1 MQESR
6 QEENPRV
13 SFSWVL
19 VLDSWFSS
27 QTTKFMTIT
36 QLEYIVA
43 VDTYRSF
50 VAAADKCFV
59 TQPTL
64 SMQVQKLEDT
74 LGVKIFDRSKQPVTP
89 TEIGIEIISQAR
101 IMLSESEKIKE
112 IITDRQKELSGELK
126 VGIIPTIAPY
136 ILPKILHG
144 FIEKYPQ
151 VKLIVWE
158 QTTEQ
163 IIAQLKLGVIDCGI
177 LSTPLHEST
186 LTEVPVFYEN
196 FVAYVSKNSKL
207 SKKKNIVPDDIDM
220 EEIWILNEGHCM
232 REQVLNICQRRKAT
246 QGFKH
251 FEYNTGSVET
261 LKRMV
266 DQNNGATILPELALA
281 DLTDKQLD
289 KVRYFKAPEPARE
302 VSIVI
307 QRNFLKRRMIEA
319 LKNEILEFLPKRMKS
334 KKKKEVMEI

>member
-1 MQESR
+1 MHSIY
-6 QEENPRV
+6 
-13 SFSWVL
+13 L
-19 VLDSWFSS
+19 YY
-27 QTTKFMTIT
+27 MTIT

-50 VAAADKCFV
+50 VLAAEKCFV

-74 LGVKIFDRSKQPVTP
+74 LGVKIFDRSKQPVVP

-101 IMLSESEKIKE
+101 VMLSESEKIKE
-112 IITDRQKELSGELK
+112 IISDRQKELSGELR
-126 VGIIPTIAPY
+126 VGIIPTVSPY
-136 ILPKILHG
+136 ILPKIIHG

-158 QTTEQ
+158 QTTEE
-163 IIAQLKLGVIDCGI
+163 IIQQLKLGMLDCGI
-177 LSTPLHEST
+177 LSTPLHESN
-186 LTEVPVFYEN
+186 LTEIPVFYEN

-232 REQVLNICQRRKAT
+232 REQVLNICQRRKST
-246 QGFKH
+246 RGFQH

-266 DQNNGATILPELALA
+266 DQNNGATILPELALSE
-281 DLTDKQLD
+281 LSEKQLD
-289 KVRYFKAPEPARE
+289 KVRYFKSPEPARE

-319 LKNEILEFLPKRMKS
+319 LKAEILEFVPKRMKS
-334 KKKKEVMEI
+334 KKKKEVMDI

>member
-1 MQESR
+1 
-6 QEENPRV
+6 
-13 SFSWVL
+13 
-19 VLDSWFSS
+19 
-27 QTTKFMTIT
+27 MTIT

-50 VAAADKCFV
+50 VAAAEKCFV

-74 LGVKIFDRSKQPVTP
+74 LGVKLFDRSKQPVTP
-89 TEIGIEIISQAR
+89 TEIGIEIITQAR
-101 IMLSESEKIKE
+101 ILLAESEKIKE

-163 IIAQLKLGVIDCGI
+163 IIDQLKLGMIDCGI
-177 LSTPLHEST
+177 LSTPLHESS
-186 LTEVPVFYEN
+186 LTELPVFYEN

-207 SKKKNIVPDDIDM
+207 SKKKSIVPDDIDM

-266 DQNNGATILPELALA
+266 DQNNGATILPELALS
-281 DLTDKQLD
+281 DLNEKQLD
-289 KVRYFKAPEPARE
+289 KVRYFKSPEPARE

-334 KKKKEVMEI
+334 RKKKEVMEI

>member
-1 MQESR
+1 
-6 QEENPRV
+6 
-13 SFSWVL
+13 
-19 VLDSWFSS
+19 
-27 QTTKFMTIT
+27 MTIT

-50 VAAADKCFV
+50 VSAAEKCFV

-74 LGVKIFDRSKQPVTP
+74 LGVKLFDRSKQPVTP

-101 IMLSESEKIKE
+101 ILLSESEKIKE
-112 IITDRQKELSGELK
+112 IITDRKKELSGELK

-144 FIEKYPQ
+144 FIAKYPQ

-163 IIAQLKLGVIDCGI
+163 IIQQLKLGMIDCGI
-177 LSTPLHEST
+177 LSTPLHDNN
-186 LTEVPVFYEN
+186 LTELPVFYEN

-207 SKKKNIVPDDIDM
+207 SKKKNISPDDIDM
-220 EEIWILNEGHCM
+220 EEIWVLNEGHCM

-281 DLTDKQLD
+281 DLNDKQMD
-289 KVRYFKAPEPARE
+289 KVRYFKSPEPARE

>member
-1 MQESR
+1 
-6 QEENPRV
+6 
-13 SFSWVL
+13 
-19 VLDSWFSS
+19 
-27 QTTKFMTIT
+27 MTIT

-64 SMQVQKLEDT
+64 SMQVQKLEDN
-74 LGVKIFDRSKQPVTP
+74 LGVKIFDRSKQPVVP
-89 TEIGIEIISQAR
+89 TEIGIEIINQAR

-112 IITDRQKELSGELK
+112 IITDRQKELSGELR
-126 VGIIPTIAPY
+126 VGIIPTVAPY
-136 ILPKILHG
+136 ILPKIIHG

-151 VKLIVWE
+151 VKLVVWE
-158 QTTEQ
+158 QTTEE
-163 IIAQLKLGVIDCGI
+163 IIQQLKLGMLDCGI
-177 LSTPLHEST
+177 LSTPLHETS
-186 LTEVPVFYEN
+186 LTEIPVFYEN

-232 REQVLNICQRRKAT
+232 REQVLNICQRRKST
-246 QGFKH
+246 RGFQH

-266 DQNNGATILPELALA
+266 DQNNGATILPELALSE
-281 DLTDKQLD
+281 LTEKQLD
-289 KVRYFKAPEPARE
+289 KVRHFRSPEPARE

-319 LKNEILEFLPKRMKS
+319 LKNEILEFVPKRMKS
-334 KKKKEVMEI
+334 RKKKEVMDI

>member
-1 MQESR
+1 
-6 QEENPRV
+6 
-13 SFSWVL
+13 
-19 VLDSWFSS
+19 
-27 QTTKFMTIT
+27 MTIT

-50 VAAADKCFV
+50 VVAAEKCFV

-74 LGVKIFDRSKQPVTP
+74 LGVKIFDRSKQPVSP
-89 TEIGIEIISQAR
+89 TEIGVEIIDQAR
-101 IMLSESEKIKE
+101 ILLAESEKIRE

-126 VGIIPTIAPY
+126 VGIIPTVSPY
-136 ILPKILHG
+136 ILPKIISG
-144 FIEKYPQ
+144 FIQKYPQ

-158 QTTEQ
+158 QTTEE
-163 IIAQLKLGVIDCGI
+163 IIQQLKLGTLDCGI
-177 LSTPLHEST
+177 LSTPLRESA
-186 LTEVPVFYEN
+186 LTEIPVFYEN

-207 SKKKNIVPDDIDM
+207 SKKKSISPEDIDM
-220 EEIWILNEGHCM
+220 EEIWVLNEGHCM
-232 REQVLNICQRRKAT
+232 REQVLNICQRRRAT
-246 QGFKH
+246 KGFLH

-281 DLTDKQLD
+281 ELNDKQLD
-289 KVRYFKAPEPARE
+289 RVRYFKSPEPARE

-307 QRNFLKRRMIEA
+307 QKNFLKRRMIEA
-319 LKNEILEFLPKRMKS
+319 LKNEILEFVPKRMKS

>member
-1 MQESR
+1 
-6 QEENPRV
+6 
-13 SFSWVL
+13 
-19 VLDSWFSS
+19 
-27 QTTKFMTIT
+27 MTIT
-36 QLEYIVA
+36 QLEYVVA

-50 VAAADKCFV
+50 VSAADKCFV

-64 SMQVQKLEDT
+64 SMQIQKLEDT
-74 LGVKIFDRSKQPVTP
+74 LGVKLFDRSKQPVVP
-89 TEIGIEIISQAR
+89 TEIGSEIIAQAR
-101 IMLSESEKIKE
+101 VMLSEAEKIKE
-112 IITDRQKELSGELK
+112 IITDRQRELSGELK
-126 VGIIPTIAPY
+126 VGIIPTVAPY

-151 VKLIVWE
+151 VKLIVSE

-163 IIAQLKLGVIDCGI
+163 IIQELKLGMIDCGI
-177 LSTPLHEST
+177 LSTPLHESS
-186 LTEVPVFYEN
+186 LTEIPVFYEN

-207 SKKKNIVPDDIDM
+207 SKKKNISPEDIDM

-232 REQVLNICQRRKAT
+232 PEQVLNICQRRKTT

-281 DLTDKQLD
+281 DLSDKQLD
-289 KVRYFKAPEPARE
+289 KVRYFKSPEPARE
-302 VSIVI
+302 VSVVI
-307 QRNFLKRRMIEA
+307 QRNFLKRRLIEA

-334 KKKKEVMEI
+334 KKKKDVMDI

>member
-1 MQESR
+1 
-6 QEENPRV
+6 
-13 SFSWVL
+13 
-19 VLDSWFSS
+19 
-27 QTTKFMTIT
+27 MTIT

-50 VAAADKCFV
+50 VVAAEKCFV

-64 SMQVQKLEDT
+64 SMQIQKLEDI
-74 LGVKIFDRSKQPVTP
+74 LGVKLFDRSKQPVTP
-89 TEIGIEIISQAR
+89 TEIGIEIINQAR
-101 IMLSESEKIKE
+101 VMLSETEKIKE

-126 VGIIPTIAPY
+126 VGIIPTISPY
-136 ILPKILHG
+136 ILPKIIHG

-158 QTTEQ
+158 QTTEEIVQ
-163 IIAQLKLGVIDCGI
+163 QLKLGMIDCGI
-177 LSTPLHEST
+177 MSTPLHENN
-186 LTEVPVFYEN
+186 LTEIPVFYEN
-196 FVAYVSKNSKL
+196 FVAYVSKNSRL
-207 SKKKNIVPDDIDM
+207 SKKKTITPDDIDM

-232 REQVLNICQRRKAT
+232 RDQVLNICQRRKAT
-246 QGFKH
+246 RGFQH

-281 DLTDKQLD
+281 ELTEKQLD
-289 KVRYFKAPEPARE
+289 KVRYFKSPEPARE

-319 LKNEILEFLPKRMKS
+319 LKNEILEFVPKRMKS
-334 KKKKEVMEI
+334 KKKKELMDI

>member
-1 MQESR
+1 
-6 QEENPRV
+6 
-13 SFSWVL
+13 
-19 VLDSWFSS
+19 
-27 QTTKFMTIT
+27 MTIT

-50 VAAADKCFV
+50 VLAAEKCFV

-74 LGVKIFDRSKQPVTP
+74 LGIKIFDRSKQPVVP
-89 TEIGIEIISQAR
+89 TEIGIEIITQAR
-101 IMLSESEKIKE
+101 VMLSESEKIKE
-112 IITDRQKELSGELK
+112 IISDRQKELSGELR
-126 VGIIPTIAPY
+126 VGIIPTVSPY
-136 ILPKILHG
+136 ILPKIIHG

-158 QTTEQ
+158 QTTEE
-163 IIAQLKLGVIDCGI
+163 IIQQLKLGMLDCGI
-177 LSTPLHEST
+177 LSTPLHESN
-186 LTEVPVFYEN
+186 LTEIPVFYEN
-196 FVAYVSKNSKL
+196 FVAYVSKNSRL

-232 REQVLNICQRRKAT
+232 REQVLNICQRRKST
-246 QGFKH
+246 KGFQH

-266 DQNNGATILPELALA
+266 DQNNGATILPELALSE
-281 DLTDKQLD
+281 LSDKQLD
-289 KVRYFKAPEPARE
+289 KVRYFKSPEPARE

-319 LKNEILEFLPKRMKS
+319 LKAEILEFVPKRMKS
-334 KKKKEVMEI
+334 KKKKEVMDI

>member
-1 MQESR
+1 
-6 QEENPRV
+6 
-13 SFSWVL
+13 
-19 VLDSWFSS
+19 
-27 QTTKFMTIT
+27 MTIV

-50 VAAADKCFV
+50 VAAAEKCFV

-64 SMQVQKLEDT
+64 SMQIQKLEDT
-74 LGVKIFDRSKQPVTP
+74 LGVKLFDRSKQPVTP
-89 TEIGIEIISQAR
+89 TEIGIDIIAQAR
-101 IMLSESEKIKE
+101 VLLAESEKIKE

-126 VGIIPTIAPY
+126 VGIIPTISPY
-136 ILPKILHG
+136 ILPKILSG
-144 FIEKYPQ
+144 FVAKYPQ

-158 QTTEQ
+158 QTTEN
-163 IIAQLKLGVIDCGI
+163 IIQQLKLGTIDCGI
-177 LSTPLHEST
+177 LSTPLHENA
-186 LTEVPVFYEN
+186 LLEIPVFYEN
-196 FVAYVSKNSKL
+196 FVAYTSKSSKL
-207 SKKKNIVPDDIDM
+207 YKKKSINPDDIDM
-220 EEIWILNEGHCM
+220 EEIWVLNEGHCM

-266 DQNNGATILPELALA
+266 DQNNGATILPELALS
-281 DLTDKQLD
+281 DLSDKQMD
-289 KVRYFKAPEPARE
+289 RVRYFKTPEPARE

-307 QRNFLKRRMIEA
+307 QKNYLKRRMIDA
-319 LKNEILEFLPKRMKS
+319 LKAEILEFVPKRMRS

>member
-1 MQESR
+1 
-6 QEENPRV
+6 
-13 SFSWVL
+13 
-19 VLDSWFSS
+19 
-27 QTTKFMTIT
+27 MTIT

-50 VAAADKCFV
+50 VLAAEKCFV

-89 TEIGIEIISQAR
+89 TEIGIEIITQAR

-112 IITDRQKELSGELK
+112 IITDRQKELSVELR
-126 VGIIPTIAPY
+126 VGIIPTVAPY
-136 ILPKILHG
+136 ILPKIIRG
-144 FIEKYPQ
+144 FIERYPQ

-158 QTTEQ
+158 QTTEEIVQ
-163 IIAQLKLGVIDCGI
+163 QLKLGMIDCGI
-177 LSTPLHEST
+177 LSTPLHESS
-186 LTEVPVFYEN
+186 LTEIPVFYEN

-232 REQVLNICQRRKAT
+232 REQVLNICQRRKST
-246 QGFKH
+246 KGFQH

-266 DQNNGATILPELALA
+266 DQNSGATVLPELALA
-281 DLTDKQLD
+281 DLSEKQLD
-289 KVRYFKAPEPARE
+289 KVRYFKSPEPARE

-319 LKNEILEFLPKRMKS
+319 LKNEILEFVPKRMKS
-334 KKKKEVMEI
+334 KKKKEVIDI

>member
-1 MQESR
+1 
-6 QEENPRV
+6 
-13 SFSWVL
+13 
-19 VLDSWFSS
+19 
-27 QTTKFMTIT
+27 MTIV

-50 VAAADKCFV
+50 VAAAEKCFV

-74 LGVKIFDRSKQPVTP
+74 LGVKLFDRSKQPVTP
-89 TEIGIEIISQAR
+89 TEIGVDIIQQAR
-101 IMLSESEKIKE
+101 VMLAESEKIKE
-112 IITDRQKELSGELK
+112 IISDRQRELSGELK
-126 VGIIPTIAPY
+126 IGIIPTVSPY
-136 ILPKILHG
+136 ILPRMLKS

-163 IIAQLKLGVIDCGI
+163 IVQQLKLGTLDCGI
-177 LSTPLHEST
+177 LSTPLRESA
-186 LTEVPVFYEN
+186 LREIPVFYEN
-196 FVAYVSKNSKL
+196 FVAYASKNSQL
-207 SKKKNIVPDDIDM
+207 SKKKNITPDDIDM
-220 EEIWILNEGHCM
+220 EEIWVLNEGHCM

-246 QGFKH
+246 QGFQH

-266 DQNNGATILPELALA
+266 EQNNGATILPELSLA
-281 DLTDKQLD
+281 DMSDKQMER
-289 KVRYFKAPEPARE
+289 VHYFKSPEPARE

-307 QRNFLKRRMIEA
+307 QKNFLKRRMIEA
-319 LKNEILEFLPKRMKS
+319 LKNEILELVPKRMKT
-334 KKKKEVMEI
+334 KKKKEVMQI

>member
-1 MQESR
+1 
-6 QEENPRV
+6 
-13 SFSWVL
+13 
-19 VLDSWFSS
+19 
-27 QTTKFMTIT
+27 MTIT

-50 VAAADKCFV
+50 VLAAEKCFI

-89 TEIGIEIISQAR
+89 TEIGIEIIDQAR
-101 IMLSESEKIKE
+101 ILLAESEKIRE

-126 VGIIPTIAPY
+126 VGIIPTVSPY
-136 ILPKILHG
+136 ILPKIISS
-144 FIEKYPQ
+144 FIQKYPQ

-158 QTTEQ
+158 QTTED
-163 IIAQLKLGVIDCGI
+163 IIQQLKLGTLDCGI
-177 LSTPLHEST
+177 LSTPLRENS
-186 LTEVPVFYEN
+186 LTEIPVFYEN

-207 SKKKNIVPDDIDM
+207 SKKKSISPDDIDM
-220 EEIWILNEGHCM
+220 EEIWVLNEGHCM

-246 QGFKH
+246 KGFLH

-281 DLTDKQLD
+281 ELSDKQLD
-289 KVRYFKAPEPARE
+289 KVRYFKSPEPARE

-307 QRNFLKRRMIEA
+307 QKNFLKRRMIEA
-319 LKNEILEFLPKRMKS
+319 LKNEILEFVPKRMKS
-334 KKKKEVMEI
+334 RKKKEVMEI

>member
-1 MQESR
+1 
-6 QEENPRV
+6 
-13 SFSWVL
+13 
-19 VLDSWFSS
+19 
-27 QTTKFMTIT
+27 MTIT

-89 TEIGIEIISQAR
+89 TEIGIEIITQAR
-101 IMLSESEKIKE
+101 ILLAESEKIKE

-144 FIEKYPQ
+144 FIEKYPL

-158 QTTEQ
+158 QTSEQ
-163 IIAQLKLGVIDCGI
+163 IVAQLKLGMIDCGI

-186 LTEVPVFYEN
+186 LTELPVFYEN

-207 SKKKNIVPDDIDM
+207 SKKKSIVPDDIDI

-281 DLTDKQLD
+281 DLSEKQLD
-289 KVRYFKAPEPARE
+289 RVRHFKSPEPARE

-319 LKNEILEFLPKRMKS
+319 LKNSILEFLPKRMKS
-334 KKKKEVMEI
+334 KKKKEVIEI